1 MENFLLLSQGIDT
14 TPLMLAIRR
23 QPELWKEDT
32 YLRDYPQGPF
42 GEIESIMLRFQ
53 DRSGKAQ
60 QDALESASNG
70 GPFYDQH
77 ESIDYPP
84 YKTLTAARP
93 MIMNLMAYVGGE
105 RLGRAMINKIK
116 PGGRILP
123 HVDSFEHAK
132 YWDRFHIVL
141 QSAPGVVFRCGEE
154 KVYMGTGEVWWFQNA
169 VDHEVINNS
178 AEDRI
183 HLVIDIRTS
192 K

>member
-1 MENFLLLSQGIDT
+1 
-14 TPLMLAIRR
+14 
-23 QPELWKEDT
+23 
-32 YLRDYPQGPF
+32 
-42 GEIESIMLRFQ
+42 
-53 DRSGKAQ
+53 
-60 QDALESASNG
+60 
-70 GPFYDQH
+70 
-77 ESIDYPP
+77 
-84 YKTLTAARP
+84 